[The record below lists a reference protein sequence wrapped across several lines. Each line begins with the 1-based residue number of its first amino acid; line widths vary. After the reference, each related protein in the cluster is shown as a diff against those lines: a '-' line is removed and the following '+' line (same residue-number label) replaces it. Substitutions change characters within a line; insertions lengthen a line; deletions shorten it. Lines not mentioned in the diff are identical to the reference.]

1 MTLLAIQL
9 PSRDRLGARASAQA
23 SAQTGAHAAQ
33 PGLRLPTEWGFVL
46 SSDGRSGAQVGQAA
60 ASLLPKADQTVLVLA
75 EADVSWH
82 LIDIPRAPAARLRAA
97 LAGVM
102 EEALLDDDEALHFA
116 LAADAAPGRKG
127 WVGVTDGRRLAAA
140 LAALESAGL
149 TVDRVVPT
157 AAPLPLGSVPSSTRG
172 HFHVGGDME
181 GATVAEDDHPW
192 LTLARPDGVLCVRL
206 SGGLAR
212 SLVLANVP
220 ADAPANSVAEGTWT
234 ASPAAAAAAE
244 KLIGRPVP
252 LLAEAERMLEA
263 ARGSHNLRQFDL
275 AARHRGTR
283 ALSDGARRFLSADWR
298 PVRVGVVALLLL
310 QIVGLNAYAWQ
321 QRQALD
327 AKRAAMTDLLK
338 AAHPGV
344 RAVLDAPVQMQRE
357 TDRLRAAAGRAGAA
371 DLEALLAA
379 AAAAWPDGVG
389 PTQTLRFESGSLTL
403 AAPGWAEPQVQQ
415 FRERIRGG
423 GYGADFADGRV
434 VVTRAGNKGAL

>member
-9 PSRDRLGARASAQA
+9 PSRDRLGTRFSAP
-23 SAQTGAHAAQ
+23 SGAHAAR

-46 SSDGRSGAQVGQAA
+46 SSDGRRATQVGQAA
-60 ASLLPKADQTVLVLA
+60 AALLPKADQTVLVLA

-82 LIDIPRAPAARLRAA
+82 LIHIPKAPPARLRAA

-102 EEALLDDDEALHFA
+102 EEALLDDDESLHFA

-149 TVDRVVPT
+149 TIDRVVPA
-157 AAPLPLGSVPSSTRG
+157 AAPLALGAAPSATRG
-172 HFHVGGDME
+172 HFHVGGDVE

-206 SGGLAR
+206 AGGLAR
-212 SLVLANVP
+212 VLVLS
-220 ADAPANSVAEGTWT
+220 DAPAELAAVGQWT

-244 KLIGRPVP
+244 RLVGRPVP
-252 LLAEAERMLEA
+252 LLAESERTLEA

-283 ALSDGARRFLSADWR
+283 ALGDIARRFFSADWR
-298 PVRVGVVALLLL
+298 PVRIGLVTLLLL

-321 QRQALD
+321 QKQALD
-327 AKRAAMTDLLK
+327 TKRAAMTDLLK

-379 AAAAWPDGVG
+379 AAAAWPDGAG
-389 PTQTLRFESGSLTL
+389 PTQTLRFEAGSLTL
-403 AAPGWAEPQVQQ
+403 AAPGWTEPQVQQ
-415 FRERIRGG
+415 FRDRIRSG

-434 VVTRAGNKGAL
+434 AVTRAGSRGSL

>member
-9 PSRDRLGARASAQA
+9 PSRERLGARL
-23 SAQTGAHAAQ
+23 SAQTGTHAAQ
-33 PGLRLPTEWGFVL
+33 PGLRLPAEWGFVL
-46 SSDGRSGAQVGQAA
+46 SSDGRSATQMGQAA
-60 ASLLPKADQTVLVLA
+60 AALLPKADQTVLVLA

-102 EEALLDDDEALHFA
+102 EEALLDDDESLHFA
-116 LAADAAPGRKG
+116 LAADAAPGRRG

-140 LAALESAGL
+140 LAALESAGW
-149 TVDRVVPT
+149 TIDRVVP
-157 AAPLPLGSVPSSTRG
+157 AAVPLPLGSAPSSTRG
-172 HFHVGGDME
+172 HFHVGGDVE

-192 LTLARPDGVLCVRL
+192 LTLSRPDGVLCVRL

-212 SLVLANVP
+212 VLLP
-220 ADAPANSVAEGTWT
+220 ADSLTGGQVEGQWSAT
-234 ASPAAAAAAE
+234 PAAAAAAE
-244 KLIGRPVP
+244 RLIGLPVP
-252 LLAEAERMLEA
+252 LLAEAERTLEA
-263 ARGSHNLRQFDL
+263 ARGSSNLRQFDL

-283 ALSDGARRFLSADWR
+283 ALSDGVRRFFSADWR

-310 QIVGLNAYAWQ
+310 QIIGLNAYAWQ

-338 AAHPGV
+338 TAHPGV

-389 PTQTLRFESGSLTL
+389 PTQMLRFESGSLTL
-403 AAPGWAEPQVQQ
+403 AAPGWTEPQVQQ
-415 FRERIRGG
+415 FRDRIRGG

-434 VVTRAGNKGAL
+434 AVTRAGSKGAL

>member
-9 PSRDRLGARASAQA
+9 PSRDRLGAHVGAR
-23 SAQTGAHAAQ
+23 TGVHAAQ

-46 SSDGRSGAQVGQAA
+46 SSDGRSATQAGQAA
-60 ASLLPKADQTVLVLA
+60 AALLPKADQTVLVLA

-82 LIDIPRAPAARLRAA
+82 LIDIPKAPAARLRAA

-102 EEALLDDDEALHFA
+102 EEALLDDDESLHFA
-116 LAADAAPGRKG
+116 LAADAAPGRRG

-149 TVDRVVPT
+149 TVDRVVPA
-157 AAPLPLGSVPSSTRG
+157 AAPLPLGSAVSATRG
-172 HFHVGGDME
+172 HFHVGGDVE

-206 SGGLAR
+206 SGNLAR
-212 SLVLANVP
+212 VLVASAVP
-220 ADAPANSVAEGTWT
+220 ADSLADGHVDGQWS

-244 KLIGRPVP
+244 RLIGRPVP
-252 LLAEAERMLEA
+252 LLAEAARTLEA

-283 ALSDGARRFLSADWR
+283 ALSDAARRFFSADWR
-298 PVRVGVVALLLL
+298 PVRIGVMALLLL

-327 AKRAAMTDLLK
+327 AKRAAMTELLK

-379 AAAAWPDGVG
+379 AAAAWPDGAG
-389 PTQTLRFESGSLTL
+389 PTQTLRFEAGSLTL

-415 FRERIRGG
+415 FRDRIRSG

-434 VVTRAGNKGAL
+434 VVTRAGSKGAL

>member
-9 PSRDRLGARASAQA
+9 PSRERLGARV

-46 SSDGRSGAQVGQAA
+46 SSDGRSATQVGQAA
-60 ASLLPKADQTVLVLA
+60 AALLPKADQTVLVLA

-102 EEALLDDDEALHFA
+102 EEALLDDDESLHFA
-116 LAADAAPGRKG
+116 LAADAAPGRRG

-149 TVDRVVPT
+149 TIDRVVPA
-157 AAPLPLGSVPSSTRG
+157 AAPLPLGSAPSSTRG
-172 HFHVGGDME
+172 HFHVGGDVE

-212 SLVLANVP
+212 VLLP
-220 ADAPANSVAEGTWT
+220 ADAVADGQVEGQWT

-244 KLIGRPVP
+244 KLIGLPVP
-252 LLAEAERMLEA
+252 LLAEAERTLEA
-263 ARGSHNLRQFDL
+263 ARGSSNLRQFDL

-283 ALSDGARRFLSADWR
+283 ALSDG
-298 PVRVGVVALLLL
+298 VR
-310 QIVGLNAYAWQ
+310 QI
-321 QRQALD
+321 
-327 AKRAAMTDLLK
+327 
-338 AAHPGV
+338 
-344 RAVLDAPVQMQRE
+344 
-357 TDRLRAAAGRAGAA
+357 GRAH
-371 DLEALLAA
+371 
-379 AAAAWPDGVG
+379 V
-389 PTQTLRFESGSLTL
+389 
-403 AAPGWAEPQVQQ
+403 
-415 FRERIRGG
+415 
-423 GYGADFADGRV
+423 
-434 VVTRAGNKGAL
+434 